1 LDGESIQYPSACNLS
16 LQLNTNFVY
25 CSNCGY
31 KLDSDDEYCPNCSAM
46 VEKGETPYVD
56 PETEE
61 YEDAEDFEESPPVT
75 VSRTPNSG
83 IAMVVSVILP
93 GIGAVI
99 AGNIKGLAVFA
110 LSIVAAMIAYTNVVL
125 MPFFVSVMIVLWIV
139 GLSMTYD
146 ATTVSTEASP
156 C

>member
-1 LDGESIQYPSACNLS
+1 M
-16 LQLNTNFVY
+16 Y

-46 VEKGETPYVD
+46 VEREGTPYID
-56 PETEE
+56 PEHEE
-61 YEDAEDFEESPPVT
+61 AEDFEESPPVT

-99 AGNIKGLAVFA
+99 AGDFKGLAVFA
-110 LSIVAAMIAYTNVVL
+110 LSIVAAIIASTEIVL

-139 GLSMTYD
+139 GLSMTHD
-146 ATTVSTEASP
+146 ATTVSSDASP

>member
-1 LDGESIQYPSACNLS
+1 M
-16 LQLNTNFVY
+16 Y

-46 VEKGETPYVD
+46 VERGGIPYVD
-56 PETEE
+56 PEPEE
-61 YEDAEDFEESPPVT
+61 HEEAEYFEKSPPITVT
-75 VSRTPNSG
+75 RTPNSG

-99 AGNIKGLAVFA
+99 AGDFKGLAVFG
-110 LSIVAAMIAYTNVVL
+110 LSIVAAIIASTEIVL

-146 ATTVSTEASP
+146 ATTVSSDASP

>member
-1 LDGESIQYPSACNLS
+1 M
-16 LQLNTNFVY
+16 Y

-46 VEKGETPYVD
+46 VERGGIPYVD
-56 PETEE
+56 PEPEE
-61 YEDAEDFEESPPVT
+61 HEEAEDFEESPPITVT
-75 VSRTPNSG
+75 RTPNSG

-99 AGNIKGLAVFA
+99 AGDFKGLAVFA
-110 LSIVAAMIAYTNVVL
+110 LSIVAAIIASTEIVL

-139 GLSMTYD
+139 GLSLTYD
-146 ATTVSTEASP
+146 ATTVSSDASP

>member
-1 LDGESIQYPSACNLS
+1 M
-16 LQLNTNFVY
+16 Y

-46 VEKGETPYVD
+46 VERGGIPYVD
-56 PETEE
+56 PEPEE
-61 YEDAEDFEESPPVT
+61 HEETEDFEESPPITVT
-75 VSRTPNSG
+75 RTPNSG

-99 AGNIKGLAVFA
+99 AGNFKGLAVFA
-110 LSIVAAMIAYTNVVL
+110 LSIVAAIIASTEIVL

-146 ATTVSTEASP
+146 ATTVSSDASP